1 MPKLKNHS
9 GAKKRFA
16 KTATGKYKRRKAGR
30 KHLLT
35 PQSGS
40 RRREMR
46 QTGII
51 TPQSAEGK
59 LLKKYLPMEK

>member
-16 KTATGKYKRRKAGR
+16 KTTTGKYKRRKAGR

-35 PQSGS
+35 PQSGA
-40 RRREMR
+40 RKREMR

-51 TPQSAEGK
+51 EKNSPEGRTLRK
-59 LLKKYLPMEK
+59 FLPMQ

>member
-9 GAKKRFA
+9 GAKKRFQA
-16 KTATGKYKRRKAGR
+16 TTTGKYKRRKAGR

-40 RRREMR
+40 RKREMR

-51 TPQSAEGK
+51 GSTTPEAKS
-59 LLKKYLPMEK
+59 LNRYLPMK